1 VTGPAEPPSRP
12 QGFDD
17 PTRDIRLPPAPG
29 SPPLVVRP
37 EWSSYT
43 APQQP
48 VPADVPP
55 AETAAAPGA
64 GIAAPTADL
73 GKAADR
79 RPQDVLADE
88 PTDQL
93 VQPGGTPREP
103 TLEFAQGDGVPA
115 PASAPAPAVRER
127 DGSRRWPWVL
137 MALLPIIVIVG
148 SGIWLFIL
156 LSHP

>member
-1 VTGPAEPPSRP
+1 M
-12 QGFDD
+12 
-17 PTRDIRLPPAPG
+17 PPAPG

-43 APQQP
+43 ARQEP
-48 VPADVPP
+48 VPADVPLT
-55 AETAAAPGA
+55 ETAAAPTA
-64 GIAAPTADL
+64 DIAAPTDHLAAPTADL
-73 GKAADR
+73 GKAAPR
-79 RPQDVLADE
+79 RPLDALADE

-93 VQPGGTPREP
+93 VQPAGTPRER
-103 TLEFAQGDGVPA
+103 TLEFDQGDGVPA
-115 PASAPAPAVRER
+115 PSSAPASVVRER
-127 DGSRRWPWVL
+127 EGSRRWPWVL